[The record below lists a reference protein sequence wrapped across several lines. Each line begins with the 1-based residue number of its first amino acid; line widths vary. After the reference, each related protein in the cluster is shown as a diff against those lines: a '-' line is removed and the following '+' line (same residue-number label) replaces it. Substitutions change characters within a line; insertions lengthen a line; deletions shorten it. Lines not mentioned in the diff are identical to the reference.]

1 MERVAPHLH
10 VSNCARA
17 SSREV
22 PMMEREPPTDPS
34 VTQTTKA
41 EMEEGRGATTPRQRR
56 WRGPLP
62 MAEPSGDYPYHGGTK

>member
-1 MERVAPHLH
+1 MERVAPHLQ

-41 EMEEGRGATTPRQRR
+41 EMEEDVRIDAAAEALAWAITHGGAERR
-56 WRGPLP
+56 
-62 MAEPSGDYPYHGGTK
+62 YPYHGGTK